1 MQPPTRREP
10 PEELPDLP
18 PPPAPTS
25 RDANPWAV
33 ASPEPR
39 PGPARPR
46 RRTRLTPG
54 PNPHPVPRTA
64 ERTARESRRK
74 RWIPLAAFVTFV
86 GIGLYA
92 GFRAL
97 ATGDAAGAI
106 GPFLI
111 AAFAFVVLGRWL
123 RRRR

>member
-1 MQPPTRREP
+1 M
-10 PEELPDLP
+10 
-18 PPPAPTS
+18 
-25 RDANPWAV
+25 
-33 ASPEPR
+33 
-39 PGPARPR
+39 
-46 RRTRLTPG
+46 
-54 PNPHPVPRTA
+54 PRTA
-64 ERTARESRRK
+64 GRAARESRRK

-97 ATGDAAGAI
+97 ATGDEAGAI